1 MRVAPLGAAMHGLP
15 PVFLAIGSLDPLQDD
30 NTRLKEKLEAAGVPC
45 SLKVYPGLNH
55 GFIRYGRLI
64 GAVRQVIAD
73 GAAAL
78 RQAFA

>member
-1 MRVAPLGAAMHGLP
+1 
-15 PVFLAIGSLDPLQDD
+15 
-30 NTRLKEKLEAAGVPC
+30 VPC